1 MDVLQAMRVFA
12 KVVEL
17 DGFSRAAQRL
27 GISATAAS
35 RLVADLE
42 ARLGVRLL
50 HRTTRR
56 LYLTDSGRS
65 YYERCTHIL
74 NDLDEAELSITSAA
88 GRPQGLLRVSA
99 PVSFGIKHLTPLFLD
114 YMERYP
120 EVKLELSL
128 TDSQVDLV
136 EEGYDLALRI
146 THELKTMLVARPL
159 APARLV
165 VCAAPA
171 YLKRHGAPRTPEEL
185 RHHECLRYTYDAVP
199 GIWEF
204 TGPTGRIRI
213 SVAGPLATNNGDT
226 LRAAAL
232 AGRGIIMEPT
242 FQVGEDLRLGRL
254 VRLLPE
260 YPLCSLTL
268 YAVYPSRRYLSP
280 KVRTLVDFLVE
291 RIAEPLPWDAWMR
304 NEARGVCPND

>member
-1 MDVLQAMRVFA
+1 MDVFQAMRVFA

-17 DGFSRAAQRL
+17 ESFSRAAERL

-35 RLVADLE
+35 RQVADLE

-56 LYLTDSGRS
+56 LYLTDNGRG
-65 YYERCTHIL
+65 YYEQCAQIL
-74 NDLDEAELSITSAA
+74 NDLDEAELAISSAA
-88 GRPQGLLRVSA
+88 GRPQGLLRVAA
-99 PVSFGIKHLTPLFLD
+99 PVSFGIQHLTPLFLD

-120 EVKLELSL
+120 EVKLDVSL
-128 TDSQVDLV
+128 ADRMVDLV

-146 THELKTMLVARPL
+146 TQELKTTLVARTL
-159 APARLV
+159 AQMRLA

-171 YLKRHGAPRTPEEL
+171 YLERRGVPRTPEDL
-185 RHHECLRYTYDAVP
+185 RHHECLCYTYDAIR
-199 GIWEF
+199 GNWEF
-204 TGPTGRIRI
+204 EGPTGRLRV
-213 SVAGPLATNNGDT
+213 SVQGTFSTNNGDS

-232 AGRGIIMEPT
+232 AGRGIIQEPT
-242 FQVGEDLRLGRL
+242 FQVGEDLRQGRL
-254 VRLLPE
+254 LRLLPE
-260 YPLCSLTL
+260 YPVPSLTL

-280 KVRTLVDFLVE
+280 KVRTFVDFLVE

-304 NEARGVCPND
+304 SG